1 MNDKQENDN
10 VAINQ
15 LLNDVIID
23 FELFWFLEKWSLW
36 PRLMDIFH
44 HFVPFWTIAHPK
56 LCELPKLAKRNTYQ
70 TKFGVYC
77 NIRINRD
84 T

>member
-23 FELFWFLEKWSLW
+23 FELFWFLEK
-36 PRLMDIFH
+36 
-44 HFVPFWTIAHPK
+44 
-56 LCELPKLAKRNTYQ
+56 
-70 TKFGVYC
+70 
-77 NIRINRD
+77 
-84 T
+84 